1 MRHGTTPLSL
11 LGGVAIAIRLHI
23 QCGLRRK
30 MKRNGQFGFRTI
42 GQKLLRVQLVGQG
55 LDWVCMGLGPS
66 IAHYKIN

>member
-1 MRHGTTPLSL
+1 MWLAKENET
-11 LGGVAIAIRLHI
+11 
-23 QCGLRRK
+23 QW
-30 MKRNGQFGFRTI
+30 FRTI